1 MERGGAAEE
10 GLGVDVSERRVGE
23 MVGNSEVSTTGDI
36 VEAVGAGVGA
46 PDGAAVGSGV
56 AKSPAT
62 LVTHKVSVTSVVLP
76 Q

>member
-1 MERGGAAEE
+1 MERGDAAEE
-10 GLGVDVSERRVGE
+10 GLGVGE

-36 VEAVGAGVGA
+36 VGAGVGA

-62 LVTHKVSVTSVVLP
+62 LVTHKVSVTAVVLP

>member
-23 MVGNSEVSTTGDI
+23 RVGNAEVSTTGDI
-36 VEAVGAGVGA
+36 VGVGVGA

-62 LVTHKVSVTSVVLP
+62 LVTHKVSVTAVVLP